1 MSVTDQAAPP
11 TEEVP
16 LGRNRSFLLLWL
28 GAGMS
33 FLSSRISAVAYSLLV
48 LWATGSTVAAGLV
61 GMAALLPNLVVQ
73 LPAGAL
79 VDRWNLRR
87 VMIVCDVGRLLAI
100 GSVAVAVF
108 NGHVWLP
115 HLMIVAFVEN
125 SLTVFYRLAERSAVR
140 EVVPRSQ
147 LSPAMSRNEAR
158 AQAATLLGQ
167 PIGGL
172 LFTAFRWL
180 PFGVTAIG
188 HLVSLVTVLFIHT
201 DLSAGRQPAARKNL
215 ADDVREGFRWVWG
228 ETYLRRALLL
238 IAAGNILFQVLGL
251 ATVKIVYDSG
261 GSPAVVGF
269 VNAVVGAGGLVGALT
284 AQWWMNRL
292 GIRRIII
299 FLNLTWA
306 LLMPVLAFV
315 QHPAL
320 LALVL
325 GLMVYGGGVSN
336 VAGLVYQMKTTP
348 GHMQGRAGSISMLLT
363 SGASSAGALAAGFLL
378 DAFSTTSALLVTASA
393 MWIMFALTMFWFGG
407 RKRAEME
414 KEWEDPTRSAPAAS
428 AES

>member
-1 MSVTDQAAPP
+1 MSVIDEAAP
-11 TEEVP
+11 EAQEVP

-79 VDRWNLRR
+79 VDRWDRRR
-87 VMIVCDVGRLLAI
+87 VMIACDVGRLLAI

-108 NGHVWLP
+108 HGHVWLP
-115 HLMIVAFVEN
+115 HLMVVAFLEN
-125 SLTVFYRLAERSAVR
+125 SLTVFYRLAERAAVR

-167 PIGGL
+167 PVGSL
-172 LFTAFRWL
+172 LFAVFRWL

-188 HLVSLVTVLFIHT
+188 HVVSLVTVLFIRD
-201 DLSAGRQPAARKNL
+201 DLKVKQPQRKNNL
-215 ADDVREGFRWVWG
+215 GTEVREGFAWVWG
-228 ETYLRRALLL
+228 QLYLRRALLL

-251 ATVKIVYDSG
+251 AVVKIVYDAG
-261 GSPAVVGF
+261 DSPAVVGF
-269 VNAVVGAGGLVGALT
+269 INAVIGVGGLVGALT
-284 AQWWMNRL
+284 AQWWMARL

-315 QHPAL
+315 RHPAL
-320 LALVL
+320 LAAVL
-325 GLMVYGGGVSN
+325 CLMVYGGGVSN
-336 VAGLVYQMKTTP
+336 VAGMVYQVKTTP
-348 GHMQGRAGSISMLLT
+348 GHMQGRVGSISTLLA

-378 DAFSTTSALLVTASA
+378 EVFSTKSALLVTASVMVA
-393 MWIMFALTMFWFGG
+393 MFALTMFWFGG

-414 KEWEDPTRSAPAAS
+414 KEWDDPTRPGRAAS
-428 AES
+428 VES

>member
-1 MSVTDQAAPP
+1 MSVTDQAAPAA
-11 TEEVP
+11 EEVP
-16 LGRNRSFLLLWL
+16 LGRNRPFLLLWL

-48 LWATGSTVAAGLV
+48 LWATGSTVAAGVV

-79 VDRWNLRR
+79 VDRWDLRR
-87 VMIVCDVGRLLAI
+87 VMIVCDIGRLLAI

-180 PFGVTAIG
+180 PFGVWSSSRRT
-188 HLVSLVTVLFIHT
+188 
-201 DLSAGRQPAARKNL
+201 AGRKPR
-215 ADDVREGFRWVWG
+215 
-228 ETYLRRALLL
+228 
-238 IAAGNILFQVLGL
+238 
-251 ATVKIVYDSG
+251 
-261 GSPAVVGF
+261 
-269 VNAVVGAGGLVGALT
+269 
-284 AQWWMNRL
+284 
-292 GIRRIII
+292 
-299 FLNLTWA
+299 
-306 LLMPVLAFV
+306 
-315 QHPAL
+315 
-320 LALVL
+320 
-325 GLMVYGGGVSN
+325 
-336 VAGLVYQMKTTP
+336 
-348 GHMQGRAGSISMLLT
+348 
-363 SGASSAGALAAGFLL
+363 
-378 DAFSTTSALLVTASA
+378 SA
-393 MWIMFALTMFWFGG
+393 MWSASSSTVTST
-407 RKRAEME
+407 A
-414 KEWEDPTRSAPAAS
+414 PRST
-428 AES
+428 